1 MHLLPLT
8 LDEPAANL
16 ALDEAL
22 LDAAETGGGPAGILR
37 LWEPVEHF
45 IVLGRSSRAELEL
58 NREACRADAVPVLRR
73 ASGGAT
79 IVAGPGC
86 LMYAVVLDATFDPRL
101 PAIDAAHE
109 AVLERIAAALAPLIP
124 GAARSGTSDLTLP
137 PAEAT
142 GPRRKFSG
150 NSLRCRR
157 RTVLYHGTLLYDF
170 DLALI
175 PRWLAEPPRQPEYR
189 VRRAHGEFVANLPL
203 TRQQLDQALRTA
215 FGADELL
222 PDWPR
227 GRVAELVAQRYA
239 DPKWRL
245 PTAT

>member
-1 MHLLPLT
+1 MSQDDFNPEQGT
-8 LDEPAANL
+8 PDIGDARERVEAA
-16 ALDEAL
+16 
-22 LDAAETGGGPAGILR
+22 
-37 LWEPVEHF
+37 VE
-45 IVLGRSSRAELEL
+45 L
-58 NREACRADAVPVLRR
+58 LRR
-73 ASGGAT
+73 EWRD
-79 IVAGPGC
+79 GC
-86 LMYAVVLDATFDPRL
+86 N
-101 PAIDAAHE
+101 
-109 AVLERIAAALAPLIP
+109 
-124 GAARSGTSDLTLP
+124 ARSTYQVALKSVRRLIQTLP